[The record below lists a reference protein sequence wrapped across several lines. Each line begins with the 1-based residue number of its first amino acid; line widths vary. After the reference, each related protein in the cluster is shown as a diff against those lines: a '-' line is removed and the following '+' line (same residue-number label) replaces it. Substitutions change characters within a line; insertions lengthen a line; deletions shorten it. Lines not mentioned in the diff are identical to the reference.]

1 MYSNMKRPTPEAVV
15 YAEVLTGLEE
25 YKESTKMADLYDV
38 DEEFATLMNKIP
50 GFEYPDLSYMTIKEL
65 RAYVKTRAA
74 KSAAALVAAYEL
86 WDQLPPV
93 EYEGKNIGL
102 TTVDFHDFPAGSW
115 GEDAALWV
123 SLQHPDFV
131 AEEAYAYLTAKKE
144 AEAAKSV

>member
-1 MYSNMKRPTPEAVV
+1 MIPNIKRKTPEAVI
-15 YAEVLTGLEE
+15 YAEVLTGMEQ
-25 YKESTKMADLYDV
+25 YKESTKMVDLYDV

-65 RAYVKTRAA
+65 RSYVKTRAA

-86 WDQLPPV
+86 WGQLPPV
-93 EYEGKNIGL
+93 SMSSPNFG
-102 TTVDFHDFPAGSW
+102 TTTADFHDFPAGSW
-115 GEDAALWV
+115 CQDVSHWV

-131 AEEAYAYLTAKKE
+131 VYEASAYLTAKKE